1 MENWAVEINSKIV
14 SKLEGTREKDIR
26 FFRIEEFKRNI
37 NRVGTFSTSCQF
49 CQKQKIDIS
58 EIVEKIDEAIH
69 VPGKTRREYDRLI
82 SRLAN
87 HMQKEHG
94 FYTPFHFTYQFSFFG
109 MVTGTLLGYL
119 LLRLFP
125 EYNWAMLSLGFTI
138 GLITS
143 YILGNIKD
151 KKIRSAKKLM

>member
-1 MENWAVEINSKIV
+1 MENWAVEINSKID

-37 NRVGTFSTSCQF
+37 NRVDTFSTSCQF
-49 CQKQKIDIS
+49 CQKQKINIS

-69 VPGKTRREYDRLI
+69 VPGKSRHEYDRLI

-87 HMQKEHG
+87 HMQKVHG
-94 FYTPFHFTYQFSFFG
+94 FYTPFHFAYLFSFFG
-109 MVTGTLLGYL
+109 MVAGTLLGYV

-143 YILGNIKD
+143 YVLGNIKD